1 MAQRLDA
8 ETIVARYLAFYSGLV
23 FDQLDAYGL
32 GHMVLANDI
41 KPLRPDMK
49 VAGPAFTVK
58 GEPNPDSQP
67 GHNQTQLEMFEH
79 FEPFSIEVIEA
90 GGDTSSAHFGELN
103 ATACRARQVLGTV
116 TDGGTRDSAKLL
128 AMNYPVFCRFQNP
141 VAATG
146 RWKVIAYQ
154 CPIELPGAIQ
164 PRVPIFPGDF
174 IFGDLDGVVVV
185 PKELTLEILDRCE
198 AHLGIENN
206 ARRELSTGENAQEI
220 FKRYG
225 KF

>member
-1 MAQRLDA
+1 
-8 ETIVARYLAFYSGLV
+8 
-23 FDQLDAYGL
+23 
-32 GHMVLANDI
+32 
-41 KPLRPDMK
+41 MK
-49 VAGPAFTVK
+49 LAGPAFTAK
-58 GEPNPDSQP
+58 GEVNPDSKP
-67 GHNQTQLEMFEH
+67 GHNQVQLQMFEH
-79 FEPFSIEVIEA
+79 FEPHSVQVIEA

-146 RWKVIAYQ
+146 RWKVVAFQ
-154 CPIELPGAIQ
+154 CPVELPGAIQ
-164 PRVPIFPGDF
+164 LRVPIYPGDF

-185 PKELTLEILDRCE
+185 PGELTLDILCKCE
-198 AHLGIENN
+198 EHLGIEND
-206 ARRELSTGENAQEI
+206 ARKALSTGENVTEI